1 MKLCLA
7 ALFTMWSVFA
17 QPSATVRIHVVN
29 SVNKSPIPGA
39 KVAVGSVAKSDG
51 PELEGRAGDDGVSDV
66 KATFTGRCFVR
77 VTSRGYRAIGAG
89 IIGNVVDITPGQVN
103 DVTVEMLPLGVLTG
117 RVLDQYGDPVRRA
130 IVSTLAKEHD
140 PRQGEYYSSLFAAN
154 TDDRGEYRIA
164 GMEPGSYYM
173 AIEYKASDELYYA
186 SRRLFQSPEFGGF
199 VLYPDAPD
207 LATAQQVKLGAGE
220 TIRLSDAHLT
230 LRRAVKISG
239 EIKAEKLDRAFVRIE
254 PPGPRLSRHQ
264 SASTGTSVAE
274 DGHFTLEALPGTF
287 TVKAGDASGRN
298 AEVVIEARDKDIT
311 GLALTLGAGYTV
323 NGRIVVDGPDRL
335 DFSKLIFNFTAGPI
349 KLDAGGMF
357 QTSVGQKNLTYM
369 IQGLPED
376 WYVKSLRVAGREITG
391 RNFQI
396 ESGDSDLV
404 LTVSPRGARLEIA
417 PQAAGGS
424 PEPMMVAVLPERG
437 IVDETSVHSSQ
448 SPPDPSGSWLV
459 HGLPPGEYRIFLLD
473 VSNWQWLYRPDVLR
487 DKYRELAPLVTVAE
501 GESRK
506 IVVPPMRIPV
516 E

>member
-7 ALFTMWSVFA
+7 ALLTMWSAFA
-17 QPSATVRIHVVN
+17 QSSATVRIHVIN

-39 KVAVGSVAKSDG
+39 KVSVGSVEEPDRG
-51 PELEGRAGDDGVSDV
+51 EFEGRAGGDGVSEV
-66 KATFTGRCFVR
+66 KTTLAGSCFVR

-89 IIGNVVDITPGQVN
+89 IIGKVVDVAAGQIN

-117 RVLDQYGDPVRRA
+117 RVLDQYGDPVRHA
-130 IVSTLAKEHD
+130 IVSTLAKDHD

-164 GMEPGSYYM
+164 GVEPGSYYL
-173 AIEYKASDELYYA
+173 AIEHRASDERYYA
-186 SRRLFQSPEFGGF
+186 SRQLFQSPEFGGF

-239 EIKAEKLDRAFVRIE
+239 EIKAEKLDRAFVSVE
-254 PPGPRLSRHQ
+254 PAGPRLSRHQ
-264 SASTGTSVAE
+264 SGSTGTSVAE
-274 DGHFTLEALPGTF
+274 DGHFSLEALPGMF
-287 TVKAGDASGRN
+287 TIKAGDASGRN
-298 AEVVIEARDKDIT
+298 AEVAIEARDKDIT
-311 GLALTLGAGYTV
+311 GLVLTLGAGYTV
-323 NGRIVVDGPDRL
+323 NGRIVVDGPDYL
-335 DFSKLIFNFTAGPI
+335 DFSKLIFHFMAGPI
-349 KLDAGGMF
+349 KLDAGGSF

-369 IQGLPED
+369 IQGLSED

-391 RNFQI
+391 RNFQL

-417 PQAAGGS
+417 AQRAGGG
-424 PEPMMVAVLPERG
+424 PEAMMVAVLPERG

-459 HGLPPGEYRIFLLD
+459 QGLPPGEYRIFLLD
-473 VSNWQWLYRPDVLR
+473 ASNWQWLYRPDVLR

-501 GESRK
+501 GESKR
-506 IVVPPMRIPV
+506 IAVPPTRIPV